1 MKVTSKTQSSGR
13 VRWLCLTFLAFILAL
28 GLSWVIW
35 IPLNFGYESLYGLI
49 DIDQHITRYAP
60 MNLTKH
66 GFALTTEAERY
77 RLFEEIV
84 HSIHQQGEGLASL
97 VYFDAQGKPLQT
109 LLTHDEVVHLQD
121 VAILI
126 DRMKWLL
133 CAALAVFIL
142 LFVWLYKSRTAMPS
156 FSALLAY
163 VFISLLVVTGVILLI
178 GAHDVFY
185 QLHIWIFPE
194 EHKWFFYY
202 EESLMST
209 MMKAPDLFAY
219 IAALLVGLGVI
230 IFVFIMWLLRQ
241 IFMTRVVTHA

>member
-1 MKVTSKTQSSGR
+1 MTVITKAQSGGKI
-13 VRWLCLTFLAFILAL
+13 RWLCLTFLAFILAL
-28 GLSWVIW
+28 GLSWMISM
-35 IPLNFGYESLYGLI
+35 PLNFGYESLYGLI

-60 MNLTKH
+60 MNLTKY
-66 GFALTTEAERY
+66 GFGLTTEPERY
-77 RLFEEIV
+77 RLFAEIV
-84 HSIHQQGEGLASL
+84 RSIHHQGEGLASL
-97 VYFDAQGKPLQT
+97 VYLDPQGKPLQT
-109 LLTHDEVVHLQD
+109 LFTHDEVVHLQD

-133 CAALAVFIL
+133 GAALALFIM
-142 LFVWLYKSRTAMPS
+142 LFIWLYRTRTAMPS
-156 FSALLAY
+156 FKALLAY
-163 VFISLLVVTGVILLI
+163 VFISLLLATGVILLI

-185 QLHIWIFPE
+185 QLHVWVFPE

-241 IFMTRVVTHA
+241 IFISRAVSHA